1 MATSLN
7 AARIWRYRRLCLRC
21 VVLIFAATM
30 RAAPAIAAD
39 DLQYNLMEAQK
50 STTFKEMVW
59 ETRGC
64 MNEFARSLLL
74 FGNRDSKVILARV
87 VEQCG
92 GGPENPG
99 SLSSYMAHDLQQPE
113 DVVTAY
119 IRALAYDELN
129 SIPGLKRS
137 KPNPEPAIS
146 ADEANRRGFDAA
158 DRKDYTEAMSWYRT
172 AASKGLAKAQHNIG
186 VLYQNGSGVRKDSA
200 QAARWY
206 RKAAAQGFA
215 PAQYNLGVLYESG
228 AGVPA
233 DKIRARYWYNLAAAQ
248 GDEDAKKALT
258 ELDGSRVCN
267 GTSC

>member
-1 MATSLN
+1 
-7 AARIWRYRRLCLRC
+7 
-21 VVLIFAATM
+21 M

-146 ADEANRRGFDAA
+146 ADEANRRGFEAA
-158 DRKDYTEAMSWYRT
+158 GGKEFKEARRCC
-172 AASKGLAKAQHNIG
+172 GP
-186 VLYQNGSGVRKDSA
+186 
-200 QAARWY
+200 AAR
-206 RKAAAQGFA
+206 
-215 PAQYNLGVLYESG
+215 LGVAE
-228 AGVPA
+228 
-233 DKIRARYWYNLAAAQ
+233 
-248 GDEDAKKALT
+248 
-258 ELDGSRVCN
+258 
-267 GTSC
+267 